1 MAVEP
6 LSTRA
11 LVWAVSRWWHGP
23 GAFTTALVLSVVALT
38 LVAWA
43 WHGAAQARAARTEVE
58 TQLAGLRAERA
69 AAPAGTGASASDF
82 TAALPVTASPALA
95 LEVVQSAALRAT
107 VRVESAQV
115 QEFAASPERLG
126 RVELALTA
134 RGAYANVKRWMAE
147 VTERVPASTV
157 SRLQLQRTEGAP
169 EVEARLTLVVLS
181 QPTTASLERR

>member
-6 LSTRA
+6 LFKRA

-23 GAFTTALVLSVVALT
+23 GAFTTALVLSVAAL
-38 LVAWA
+38 LLAAWA
-43 WHGAAQARAARTEVE
+43 WRGAAQARTARTEVE
-58 TQLAGLRAERA
+58 TQLARLRAERPVA
-69 AAPAGTGASASDF
+69 FTATHASASDF
-82 TAALPVTASPALA
+82 TATLPVTASPALA

-107 VRVESAQV
+107 MRVGSAQV
-115 QEFAASPERLG
+115 QEFAASTERLG

-157 SRLQLQRTEGAP
+157 SRLQLQSMEGGA
-169 EVEARLTLVVLS
+169 EVEARLTLVVWS